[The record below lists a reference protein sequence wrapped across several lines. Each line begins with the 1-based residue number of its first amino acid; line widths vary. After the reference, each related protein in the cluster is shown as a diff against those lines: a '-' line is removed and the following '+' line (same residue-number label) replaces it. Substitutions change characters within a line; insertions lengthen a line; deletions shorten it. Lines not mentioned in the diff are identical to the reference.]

1 MQGTAANFQNLPE
14 IITMIIALSVASERL
29 VEIVKGVWPWL
40 DQAKS
45 NPRSE
50 ARRKSAVQLLAVVAG
65 IVVTALTWNLVGA
78 VIAPGRA
85 PFWSVLAVGLLAS
98 GGSGFWHT
106 ILGLVTSSRDLR
118 RANVQEIQQETQV
131 VGTIPR
137 PTEGVLAP

>member
-1 MQGTAANFQNLPE
+1 MQGTATSFQNLPE

-40 DQAKS
+40 DQERPS
-45 NPRSE
+45 RTSE
-50 ARRKSAVQLLAVVAG
+50 ARRKAVVQVLAVVAG

-78 VIAPGRA
+78 VIAPGKT
-85 PFWSVLAVGLLAS
+85 PVWSVLAVGLLAS

-118 RANVQEIQQETQV
+118 RATVREVEGKTEVI
-131 VGTIPR
+131 GTIPR
-137 PTEGVLAP
+137 PTEGVMVP